1 MKFTFADDKI
11 PCLDYYWVSAAVVG
25 QLPGHFVWSDGR
37 QVDEAFWDN
46 GEPNDF
52 PNGKETCVLFH
63 PPNGKLHDH
72 PCSVIHYYVVCE
84 LAKKDQL
91 CL

>member
-1 MKFTFADDKI
+1 
-11 PCLDYYWVSAAVVG
+11 VSAAVVG

-37 QVDEAFWDN
+37 QVDDAFWDN
-46 GEPNDF
+46 GEPNDISS
-52 PNGKETCVLFH
+52 GKEMCVMV
-63 PPNGKLHDH
+63 NTGDGKLNDQR
-72 PCSVIHYYVVCE
+72 CTTNFFYLICE